1 MIRSSKLSANR
12 LNVGKK
18 TRLLSLMDEMTKVV
32 NTYIDILWE
41 EDVFKGRYVGFKVN
55 SWLSA
60 RVQSCL
66 GKQAL
71 EIVKSQRKKP
81 RHLRTKPVF
90 RGGSFTLDARVF
102 DLDETAEEF
111 DFFLRIKSIGDK
123 SFIKIP
129 LNRHKHFNKFEKWD
143 RLNSV
148 RLLRKDGNI
157 KAEFFFHKEPP
168 ALKKKGK
175 VIGFDC
181 GYKKMLV
188 SSEGKVIGQELE
200 AIYEKIARKQ
210 QGSAAFKRALV
221 ERDNL
226 INQLLNTVSFR
237 GIREVVVEALK
248 NVKRST
254 KGKIRKDF
262 MNKLQRWAYPKVLS
276 KLSRLAEEK
285 GILFTEVNP
294 SYTSQKCSKCGVVNK
309 SNRRLERYH
318 CKCGNNLDA
327 DFNAAIN
334 ISRLG
339 VYSPQP
345 TKN

>member
-129 LNRHKHFNKFEKWD
+129 LNRHK
-143 RLNSV
+143 
-148 RLLRKDGNI
+148 
-157 KAEFFFHKEPP
+157 
-168 ALKKKGK
+168 
-175 VIGFDC
+175 
-181 GYKKMLV
+181 
-188 SSEGKVIGQELE
+188 
-200 AIYEKIARKQ
+200 
-210 QGSAAFKRALV
+210 
-221 ERDNL
+221 
-226 INQLLNTVSFR
+226 T
-237 GIREVVVEALK
+237 
-248 NVKRST
+248 
-254 KGKIRKDF
+254 
-262 MNKLQRWAYPKVLS
+262 LQ
-276 KLSRLAEEK
+276 
-285 GILFTEVNP
+285 
-294 SYTSQKCSKCGVVNK
+294 
-309 SNRRLERYH
+309 
-318 CKCGNNLDA
+318 
-327 DFNAAIN
+327 
-334 ISRLG
+334 
-339 VYSPQP
+339 
-345 TKN
+345 